1 MARNSAAAIAPAPL
15 RIPSGRTPVSST
27 DETIA
32 AGMDAAPE
40 RPRFAGSKAAAPK
53 SVGEFTL
60 VKSIGAGAMGE
71 VYLAE
76 HRTTGARAALK
87 LITNSHAADEAFIQR
102 FNREIAILSG
112 LDHPNIGRAIAF
124 GVEHGHP
131 YLAMEFINGPN
142 LGDVLNERG
151 ALFEADVLR
160 LAIQIARGL
169 AYAHTEAGLI
179 HRDIKPANILIA
191 QQAGGDRSASLLAEG
206 DQVKIID
213 FGLAKSVDAED
224 QRLTLTGIVMGT
236 PSYMSPEQIRS
247 DPHLDY
253 HTDVYALG
261 ATMFHLLT
269 GRIPY
274 PSAVPAMVMVGHLN
288 SPIPDPGALVPS
300 LGQLTRQLVMTA
312 MAKSAKDRFVDYRG
326 FILACEKAL
335 KALGQGP
342 VGTMRLLRKPM
353 VRSGNPATPPTG
365 SDNPAHDSG
374 DDFAP
379 MGNDRET
386 RSISKRTHKPP
397 SSGAHALGAAPSSPS
412 TKMYASVAMN
422 AGADPLEARPGSSAG
437 PGRPAISEPASR
449 DIGSQALRKACT
461 DKFEK
466 VKTTRRINRLRAE
479 LAMVPVSALGGTT
492 VAGELPLTS
501 RLSALAPMLFI
512 GALLVLMLTLWILQG
527 SG

>member
-1 MARNSAAAIAPAPL
+1 M
-15 RIPSGRTPVSST
+15 GST

-32 AGMDAAPE
+32 DAAGGARE
-40 RPRFAGSKAAAPK
+40 RPRAAGGHAAAPTT
-53 SVGEFTL
+53 VGEFTL
-60 VKSIGAGAMGE
+60 LKSIGAGAMGE

-76 HRTTGARAALK
+76 HRTTRARAALK

-102 FNREIAILSG
+102 FNREIAILSR

-151 ALFEADVLR
+151 ALFEPDVLR
-160 LAIQIARGL
+160 LAIQVARGL

-179 HRDIKPANILIA
+179 HRDIKPANLLIA
-191 QQAGGDRSASLLAEG
+191 LGDGGDRTSCLLAES
-206 DQVKIID
+206 DLVKIID

-247 DPHLDY
+247 DPQLGY
-253 HTDVYALG
+253 HTDIYALG

-288 SPIPDPGALVPS
+288 NPVPDPGILVPS
-300 LGQLTRQLVMTA
+300 LSPLTRKLVMTA
-312 MAKSAKDRFVDYRG
+312 MAKAVKDRFVDYRG

-335 KALGQGP
+335 KAIGQGP
-342 VGTMRLLRKPM
+342 VGTMRMLRKPM

-365 SDNPAHDSG
+365 SAQPAVVDG
-374 DDFAP
+374 DDFVP
-379 MGNDRET
+379 MGIDRET
-386 RSISKRTHKPP
+386 RSITKRAHKPP
-397 SSGAHALGAAPSSPS
+397 STGAHALGAIPSSQS
-412 TKMYASVAMN
+412 TRQYASVAMH
-422 AGADPLEARPGSSAG
+422 AGHDPLEARHGAHG
-437 PGRPAISEPASR
+437 GTGRPANPEPAAR
-449 DIGSQALRKACT
+449 DIGSQALRKAYT
-461 DKFEK
+461 DKIEK

-479 LAMVPVSALGGTT
+479 LEIVPAAAAGGTLL
-492 VAGELPLTS
+492 ARDMPLGS
-501 RLSALAPMLFI
+501 RLLGISPLLLLGASFI
-512 GALLVLMLTLWILQG
+512 ILLVLWMVLG
-527 SG
+527 

>member
-1 MARNSAAAIAPAPL
+1 M
-15 RIPSGRTPVSST
+15 SST
-27 DETIA
+27 DETITA
-32 AGMDAAPE
+32 AHDGAGE
-40 RPRFAGSKAAAPK
+40 RTRIAGSPAAAPTA
-53 SVGEFTL
+53 VGEFAL
-60 VKSIGAGAMGE
+60 VKSIGAGAMGV

-76 HRTTGARAALK
+76 HRTTKARAALK

-102 FNREIAILSG
+102 FNREIAILSR

-151 ALFEADVLR
+151 ALFEPDVLR
-160 LAIQIARGL
+160 IAIQVARGL

-179 HRDIKPANILIA
+179 HRDIKPANLLIA
-191 QQAGGDRSASLLAEG
+191 LGEGGDRTSGLLAES

-253 HTDVYALG
+253 HTDIYALG

-288 SPIPDPGALVPS
+288 NPVPDPGALVPS
-300 LGQLTRQLVMTA
+300 LSPLTRKLVMTA
-312 MAKSAKDRFVDYRG
+312 MAKSVRDRFVDYRG

-335 KALGQGP
+335 KALGQSSAG
-342 VGTMRLLRKPM
+342 GTMRMLRKPM

-365 SDNPAHDSG
+365 SPQPAMDDS
-374 DDFAP
+374 DDFVP
-379 MGNDRET
+379 MGIDRET
-386 RSISKRTHKPP
+386 RSITKRSHKPP
-397 SSGAHALGAAPSSPS
+397 STGAHTLGAIPSSSS
-412 TKMYASVAMN
+412 TRQYASAAMQ
-422 AGADPLEARPGSSAG
+422 AGAEPLEARLGINAG
-437 PGRPAISEPASR
+437 PGRAAITAPAAR
-449 DIGSQALRKACT
+449 DIGSQALRKAYT
-461 DKFEK
+461 DKIEK

-479 LAMVPVSALGGTT
+479 LDAAPASAASGAL
-492 VAGELPLTS
+492 VAGNLPLAS
-501 RLSALAPMLFI
+501 RLLSRSPLLLLGASFI
-512 GALLVLMLTLWILQG
+512 ILLVLWMVLG
-527 SG
+527 

>member
-1 MARNSAAAIAPAPL
+1 L
-15 RIPSGRTPVSST
+15 SST
-27 DETIA
+27 EKTIA
-32 AGMDAAPE
+32 AGLDNAGE
-40 RPRFAGSKAAAPK
+40 RPRAAGSAVAAPK

-60 VKSIGAGAMGE
+60 LKSIGAGAMGE

-124 GVEHGHP
+124 GVDHGHP
-131 YLAMEFINGPN
+131 YLAMEYINGPN

-151 ALFEADVLR
+151 ALFEVDVLR
-160 LAIQIARGL
+160 LAIQVARGL

-191 QQAGGDRSASLLAEG
+191 QVAGGDRSASLLAEG

-269 GRIPY
+269 GNIPY

-288 SPIPDPGALVPS
+288 NPIPDPGTLVPS
-300 LGQLTRQLVMTA
+300 LSAPTRQLVMTA
-312 MAKSAKDRFVDYRG
+312 MAKLVKDRFVDYRG
-326 FILACEKAL
+326 FINACEKAL
-335 KALGQGP
+335 KVIGQKP
-342 VGTMRLLRKPM
+342 VGTLRLLRKPM

-365 SDNPAHDSG
+365 SDNPAQDSG

-386 RSISKRTHKPP
+386 RSISKRANKPP
-397 SSGAHALGAAPSSPS
+397 STGSYVQGSSPASPS
-412 TKMYASVAMN
+412 TRTFASAAVN
-422 AGADPLEARPGSSAG
+422 AGADPLEARPGTSPAT
-437 PGRPAISEPASR
+437 GRIAASEPAPR
-449 DIGSQALRKACT
+449 DIGSQALRKAYT
-461 DKFEK
+461 EKFEK
-466 VKTTRRINRLRAE
+466 VKTTRRISRLRAE
-479 LAMVPVSALGGTT
+479 QEAGAASAANGAL
-492 VAGELPLTS
+492 VASELPRTS
-501 RLSALAPMLFI
+501 RMSARSPLLLLAAAIIILFI
-512 GALLVLMLTLWILQG
+512 LWFVLE
-527 SG
+527 

>member
-1 MARNSAAAIAPAPL
+1 M
-15 RIPSGRTPVSST
+15 SST
-27 DETIA
+27 DETIPA
-32 AGMDAAPE
+32 SPDGASE
-40 RPRFAGSKAAAPK
+40 RPRPTGRPAAAPTT
-53 SVGEFTL
+53 VGEFAL

-76 HRTTGARAALK
+76 HRTTRARAALK

-102 FNREIAILSG
+102 FNREIAILSR

-151 ALFEADVLR
+151 ALFEPDVLR
-160 LAIQIARGL
+160 IAIQVARGL

-179 HRDIKPANILIA
+179 HRDIKPANLLIA
-191 QQAGGDRSASLLAEG
+191 LGDGGDRTSTLLAEC

-247 DPHLDY
+247 DPHLGY
-253 HTDVYALG
+253 HTDIYALG

-288 SPIPDPGALVPS
+288 NPVPDPGTLVPS
-300 LGQLTRQLVMTA
+300 LSPLTRKLVMTA
-312 MAKSAKDRFVDYRG
+312 MAKAVKDRFVDYRG

-335 KALGQGP
+335 KAIGQGSA
-342 VGTMRLLRKPM
+342 GTMRMLRKPM

-365 SDNPAHDSG
+365 SAQPLGDDG
-374 DDFAP
+374 DDFVP
-379 MGNDRET
+379 MGIDRET
-386 RSISKRTHKPP
+386 RSITKRTHKPP
-397 SSGAHALGAAPSSPS
+397 STGAHALGAIPSSQS
-412 TKMYASVAMN
+412 TRQYTSMAMQ
-422 AGADPLEARPGSSAG
+422 AGHDPLEARLGAHGG
-437 PGRPAISEPASR
+437 PGRPVHAEPAAR
-449 DIGSQALRKACT
+449 DIGSQALRKAYT
-461 DKFEK
+461 DKIEK

-479 LAMVPVSALGGTT
+479 LEIVPATAASGTLL
-492 VAGELPLTS
+492 ARDMPLSS
-501 RLSALAPMLFI
+501 RLLSISPLLLLSASFI
-512 GALLVLMLTLWILQG
+512 ILLILWMVLG
-527 SG
+527 